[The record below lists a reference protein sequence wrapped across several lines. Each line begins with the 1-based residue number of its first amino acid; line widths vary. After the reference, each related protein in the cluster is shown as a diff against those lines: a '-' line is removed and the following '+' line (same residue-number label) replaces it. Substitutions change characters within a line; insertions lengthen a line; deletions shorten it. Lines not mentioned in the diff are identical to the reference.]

1 VVAPAGGGRITVTL
15 ASPRRRPLAAF
26 AVMALTV
33 VGLAGLVLLIPRNPD
48 FGQDAVGSIV
58 LLLGF
63 VAFGL
68 VGMLILWQRPGNSL
82 GWIMSAVGLLACWG
96 VLADTYADIGI
107 SAGRG
112 SELLLQI
119 SIWVSLWYWYP
130 LLGLILL
137 FTPLLFPDG
146 RTPSPRWRPVV
157 WLVAIDITLITFLAA
172 FHETSGEPGESVDN
186 PLGITGIE
194 NPEQGILG
202 SVLFGSLFILLGT
215 ALLSVVVRY
224 RRSGEVERHQ
234 IKWLLFATVLALL
247 ELAVGERIEDALN
260 TTILFG
266 LLVAL
271 FPTSIAI
278 AIFRYRLYDIDMVI
292 NRTLVY
298 GSLTATLV
306 ATYYG
311 GIIVLQRLLVFVTG
325 DESALAIVA
334 STLAIAALFNPLR
347 RRFQAFIDRHFY
359 RKKYDAAKTLE
370 AFSLRL
376 REETDL
382 DALGD
387 GLVSL
392 VRENMQ
398 PAHVTLWL
406 RPREEK

>member
-15 ASPRRRPLAAF
+15 ESPRRRPLPAF

-33 VGLAGLVLLIPRNPD
+33 LGLAGLVLLIPRNPD

-157 WLVAIDITLITFLAA
+157 WLVAIDVTLITFLAA

-247 ELAVGERIEDALN
+247 ELALGERIEDALN

-278 AIFRYRLYDIDMVI
+278 AIFRYRLYDIDVVI

-347 RRFQAFIDRHFY
+347 RRFQAFIDRLFY